1 MNILNGLQNLLQF
14 INDNWGIFVLLIS
27 IIVSIVVKIREF
39 LSQNTDKQVE
49 IVKNQLSE
57 IMLKLIT
64 DAEKDYADWGKSGDI
79 KRSQVIKNIFTLYP
93 ILGKVIDQA
102 ELIAWIDEQINV
114 SLKTLREIVVL
125 NKEAI

>member
-49 IVKNQLSE
+49 IIKNQLSE

-64 DAEKDYADWGKSGDI
+64 DAEKDYADWAKSGEI

-93 ILGKVIDQA
+93 ILGKVIDQS
-102 ELIAWIDEQINV
+102 ELITWIDEQINV
-114 SLKTLREIVVL
+114 SLKNLREIVAS
-125 NKEAI
+125 NKEGI

>member
-49 IVKNQLSE
+49 IIKNQLSE

-64 DAEKDYADWGKSGDI
+64 DAEKDYADWAKSGEI

-102 ELIAWIDEQINV
+102 ELITWIDEQINV
-114 SLKTLREIVVL
+114 SLKNLREIVAL
-125 NKEAI
+125 NKEGI